1 MKFLE
6 IFKTMK
12 NNPSLFFTAFDNFK
26 ELYSDIFSEY
36 GSASLLELRL
46 SPDLKALGFFYYY
59 SEFECE
65 NIASMSFFDLKFIV
79 KDIDFFTQRNIL
91 VVNFYRK
98 LVELLNFENSL
109 CK

>member
-12 NNPSLFFTAFDNFK
+12 NNPSLFFTAFDEFK
-26 ELYSDIFSEY
+26 ELYSDRFSEY

-46 SPDLKALGFFYYY
+46 SPDLKALGFFYHY
-59 SEFECE
+59 SKFECE
-65 NIASMSFFDLKFIV
+65 NIASMSFFDLKLVIKDYELFTRDNVSIV
-79 KDIDFFTQRNIL
+79 DFYNQLI
-91 VVNFYRK
+91 K
-98 LVELLNFENSL
+98 LLNFETSL